1 MEKMVYDQSE
11 YCYMTYPLCF
21 ITKKTLKVKKIFDS
35 ADYFLKLYQTNKKN
49 NENNISDII
58 CFLNINMKEPLPEKA
73 WAYIFKLIEE
83 DDLLES
89 ILISLNKIFSISSK
103 STNMFS

>member
-1 MEKMVYDQSE
+1 M
-11 YCYMTYPLCF
+11 
-21 ITKKTLKVKKIFDS
+21 I
-35 ADYFLKLYQTNKKN
+35 
-49 NENNISDII
+49 
-58 CFLNINMKEPLPEKA
+58 EPLPEKA
-73 WAYIFKLIEE
+73 WACIFKLIEE

>member
-49 NENNISDII
+49 NIWLYIIYTCIIDIFI
-58 CFLNINMKEPLPEKA
+58 IFVLYREAFLFFFI
-73 WAYIFKLIEE
+73 
-83 DDLLES
+83 
-89 ILISLNKIFSISSK
+89 
-103 STNMFS
+103 

>member
-49 NENNISDII
+49 NI
-58 CFLNINMKEPLPEKA
+58 
-73 WAYIFKLIEE
+73 
-83 DDLLES
+83 
-89 ILISLNKIFSISSK
+89 
-103 STNMFS
+103 